1 MQAVQLASSA
11 ARLRGIRAASA
22 FGASGRT
29 THNPPAGRLTAR
41 RTASCLVFPDV
52 PRPRCA
58 AGHSSSSG
66 HGIRRSDTPGEG
78 WRAARRPRATVSPMS
93 VMPVP
98 ELPGALCRQHPD
110 PDLWTSDMRSEQE
123 EARRVC
129 RICPEL
135 ADCRAWTLAQPAY
148 RMDAGMVAA
157 MTPAGRFA
165 ERRKRRQKPWLAKLE
180 PVRPGPAAAPQP
192 DQVSR
197 PEAAAVRPPRSR
209 WTRPPSS
216 SGNSSAGASVN
227 SSPPWGGPHGRRQ
240 ASRNGPASANP
251 APCASPQAVRV
262 PGRHRA

>member
-29 THNPPAGRLTAR
+29 THNPPTGRLTAR
-41 RTASCLVFPDV
+41 RTASCLEFPDV
-52 PRPRCA
+52 PRPCCA
-58 AGHSSSSG
+58 AGHSGAGG

-110 PDLWTSDMRSEQE
+110 PDMRSGQE

-180 PVRPGPAAAPQP
+180 PVRPGPVARHPSLTRYP
-192 DQVSR
+192 G
-197 PEAAAVRPPRSR
+197 PKPPPFARR
-209 WTRPPSS
+209 
-216 SGNSSAGASVN
+216 GAD
-227 SSPPWGGPHGRRQ
+227 GHGRRRVRGIPQ
-240 ASRNGPASANP
+240 PERLSTRHLRPGCQKEPAPPGAAASPAS
-251 APCASPQAVRV
+251 STR
-262 PGRHRA
+262 